1 MQNKKH
7 IVIGMSGGVDSAVAA
22 WLLKKQGHKVTGVF
36 MKNWDD
42 DDSDTYCTSKQDFLD
57 AAATADVL
65 DIPLE
70 AVSFSK
76 EYKEKVFNDFLHE
89 YSNGRT
95 PNPDVFC
102 NSEIKFKAFLDH
114 SFKMGADLIATGHYA
129 QINRTIEGKYN
140 LLTAFDKTKDQ
151 SYFLHR
157 LTQNQL
163 SCSTFP
169 LGTHFKV
176 KVRKIAEELMLPNA
190 KKPDSTGICFIGE
203 RPFKEFLNKYI
214 KNKPGLIC
222 YSDGSVIG
230 EHEGLHFFTIGQR
243 KGLGIGGIKK
253 KPGKIISTSKIDHEP
268 WFVAE
273 KDYKTNRLMVV
284 QGRNNSKLLSNSL
297 TANNL
302 HWILDNP
309 PLSGS
314 KLQVKI
320 RYRQKMT
327 FGTLVFNKKN
337 QLEIKFVVPQWAV
350 TPGQSVVV
358 YEKSSCLGGGIICN
372 SN

>member
-22 WLLKKQGHKVTGVF
+22 WLLKKKGHKVTGVF

-42 DDSDTYCTSKQDFLD
+42 DDTDTYCTSRQDFLD
-57 AAATADVL
+57 AAATADIL
-65 DIPLE
+65 NIPLE

-102 NSEIKFKAFLDH
+102 NSEIKFKAFLNH
-114 SFKMGADLIATGHYA
+114 SFKMGADLMATGHYA
-129 QINRTIEGKYN
+129 QIKRITEGKYN
-140 LLTAFDKTKDQ
+140 LLRALDKTKDQ

-157 LTQNQL
+157 LTQEQL
-163 SCSTFP
+163 SFSTFP
-169 LGTHFKV
+169 LGGYLKV
-176 KVRKIAEELMLPNA
+176 DVRKIAKELKLPNA

-203 RPFKEFLNKYI
+203 RPFQEFLSKYI

-222 YSDGSVIG
+222 DSLGNVIG
-230 EHEGLHFFTIGQR
+230 EHNGLHLFTIGQR
-243 KGLGIGGIKK
+243 KGLGIGGINTKLKK
-253 KPGKIISTSKIDHEP
+253 NLSQSISDHEP
-268 WFVAE
+268 WFVAG
-273 KDYKTNRLMVV
+273 KDYKKNKLIVV
-284 QGRNNSKLLSNSL
+284 QGRNNPKLMTKLL
-297 TANNL
+297 TAKNL
-302 HWILDNP
+302 HWILNEP
-309 PLSGS
+309 PHSGS

-320 RYRQKMT
+320 RYSQNT
-327 FGTLVFNKKN
+327 TVGIINFNKGILKIN
-337 QLEIKFVVPQWAV
+337 FLEPQRAV

-358 YEKSSCLGGGIICN
+358 YEESKCLGGGIIFD